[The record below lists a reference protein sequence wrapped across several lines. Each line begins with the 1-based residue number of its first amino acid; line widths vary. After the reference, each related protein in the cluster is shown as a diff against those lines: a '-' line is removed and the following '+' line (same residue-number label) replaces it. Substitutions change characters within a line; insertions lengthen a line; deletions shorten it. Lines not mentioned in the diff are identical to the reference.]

1 MSMKILFLLLSL
13 LFQPAPL
20 PPRLVLLTPARVVPG
35 EVFRVNAAIFGEG
48 TYDMALRLGMPP
60 GFTTDEELVKTV
72 TVSKG
77 WPAVLS
83 WWVRA
88 GQIEGRYSITLHT
101 LGTNAIARTVVIGR
115 DRVWLP
121 MVENNEATPV
131 FQTWLPM
138 ITH

>member
-1 MSMKILFLLLSL
+1 MKILLLLLAL
-13 LFQPAPL
+13 LSQPAPP
-20 PPRLVLLTPARVVPG
+20 PPRLVLITPARVAPG
-35 EVFRVNAAIFGEG
+35 EGFWVNAAIFGEG
-48 TYDMALRLGMPP
+48 TFDMALRLGMPP

-83 WWVRA
+83 WWVTA
-88 GQIEGRYSITLHT
+88 GQIEGRYPITLHT
-101 LGTNAIARTVVIGR
+101 LGTYAIVRTVVIGR

-131 FQTWLPM
+131 FQTWLPVVS
-138 ITH
+138 